1 MLHSHEEDVIFCK
14 RLVLILLDAC
24 VLWLETTKLLLSL
37 WSENGASF
45 REGFLQCPPASQILP

>member
-1 MLHSHEEDVIFCK
+1 MLQSHEEDVIFCK

-37 WSENGASF
+37 WSENGASSG
-45 REGFLQCPPASQILP
+45 EGFLQCPPASQILP